1 MIKLNEFVDR
11 FYDIGVLD
19 RIYLVCGR
27 QLFTYDMCSVDWRFN
42 VKEMCETFGDY
53 EVRHFIISPMDPLYN
68 KFSMNIEVYK
78 QKEGDPD
85 E

>member
-19 RIYLVCGR
+19 RIDLLSGR
-27 QLFTYDMCSVDWRFN
+27 QLFTYDMSSIDWKLN
-42 VKEMCETFGDY
+42 VKEMCEIFGNY
-53 EVRHFIISPMDPLYN
+53 EVRHFIIAPYEN
-68 KFSMNIEVYK
+68 HFCMNIEVYN

-85 E
+85 ASE